1 MTEMLGSTHAV
12 EIKPQARMRTRV
24 LREEGSA
31 HRATIL
37 VLRERLLRA
46 RNKLAALEKDLE
58 DRQVE
63 FDNLVQANETKAP
76 AVVNNDMAKHEKRLS
91 AAILETEY
99 ATMRMISALATLNER
114 LTSEYAITR
123 QFTNGTYTPPPQR
136 KNRSG

>member
-114 LTSEYAITR
+114 LTSEYAITK
-123 QFTNGTYTPPPQR
+123 QFANGTYTPPPPTEE
-136 KNRSG
+136 